1 MRCDII
7 ANLAVYHCIV
17 TIATSIPISTT
28 PIDTNFNEVY
38 SMSVLGSS
46 PFALRFCPIA
56 FAIDFD
62 VKLNISP
69 TIITTKPIITESC
82 LNLSQ

>member
-1 MRCDII
+1 MIFSYFLFYI
-7 ANLAVYHCIV
+7 AKCVAIL
-17 TIATSIPISTT
+17 
-28 PIDTNFNEVY
+28 
-38 SMSVLGSS
+38 LGSS

-62 VKLNISP
+62 VKLNTSP
-69 TIITTKPIITESC
+69 TIITTKPIITEGC